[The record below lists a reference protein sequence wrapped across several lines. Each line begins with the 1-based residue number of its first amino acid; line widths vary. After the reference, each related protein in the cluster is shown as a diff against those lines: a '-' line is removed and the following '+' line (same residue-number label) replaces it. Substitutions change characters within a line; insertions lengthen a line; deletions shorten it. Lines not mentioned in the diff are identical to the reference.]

1 MSRTRLSSSRGRMLT
16 LALLI
21 VMVEAAFP
29 QRVTAQWRS
38 ETLLGA
44 RFGPPLRAGLAV
56 GVVYGNR
63 SRIAEFAGPI
73 VIAEAGL
80 GGGRLSAG
88 YLLAFP
94 FVSGVEVLGSAV
106 RTWGSPWNADANTT
120 MLGGELRAIG
130 FAVNVGFGAFRRVGG
145 VDGESETR
153 YYMNIGLGI

>member
-1 MSRTRLSSSRGRMLT
+1 MSRTRLSRSRRRLLR

-21 VMVEAAFP
+21 VMVGAAFP
-29 QRVTAQWRS
+29 QRGAAQWRA

-56 GVVYGNR
+56 GVVYGKR
-63 SRIAEFAGPI
+63 SRLAEFSGPI
-73 VIAEAGL
+73 AIGEAGL

-106 RTWGSPWNADANTT
+106 RTWGSPWNADPNVT
-120 MLGGELRAIG
+120 MVGGELRAIG
-130 FAVNVGFGAFRRVGG
+130 FAVNVGLGVFRRVGAG
-145 VDGESETR
+145 DGEGETR
-153 YYMNIGLGI
+153 YYMNFGFGI